1 MNMPLINLHNRG
13 VLSIVYSSKSDLL
26 FTGGKG
32 DGKLKVYSPWRKE
45 LVGGLDVSKNSNVYK
60 IMLN

>member
-1 MNMPLINLHNRG
+1 MQITSIDLHKRG
-13 VLSIVYSSKSDLL
+13 VLSLVYSSKSDLL

-45 LVGGLDVSKNSNVYK
+45 LVGGVNVFERSNVYK